1 MRPQHHVGSAF
12 DLLKYNFISPSRPP
26 TFIHA
31 SLRKLRQTF
40 RSSEARRLERATGAI
55 LRRHPPIIIVNRG
68 ALEKEDGSWRVSA
81 IPYMGRLP
89 GAFYPPFQH
98 THTHTSRLALCPIAP
113 CPSPHP
119 HCPGTAA
126 THGHTSMYIGV
137 YVVSDHGIDTL
148 GDSMLGTR
156 IP

>member
-40 RSSEARRLERATGAI
+40 RSSEAGRLERATGAI
-55 LRRHPPIIIVNRG
+55 LRRHPPIIIVHRG

-89 GAFYPPFQH
+89 GAFYPPPIP
-98 THTHTSRLALCPIAP
+98 THTHADLSPRSLPHRPLSVSPPPLSWYRCHSRTYQHVHWCLC
-113 CPSPHP
+113 SFR
-119 HCPGTAA
+119 
-126 THGHTSMYIGV
+126 SWY
-137 YVVSDHGIDTL
+137 
-148 GDSMLGTR
+148 
-156 IP
+156 